1 MLRKLSSLTLAL
13 LIQLPASGLPAPGLP
28 APGLPAVNQADPALQ
43 ALAERFFA
51 TQQAEDVDAYLA
63 LWSRPASKPSAEQ
76 LRFVFAGGD
85 DIFTDVSVLRAS
97 VTGDTARIRVSAT
110 RARTDARNKNPDG
123 SARAFTIRLQLALAL
138 VREDGEWRIVREG
151 APVDEL
157 AAALIGTND
166 PDVRRQLLEAEP
178 ELLTPR
184 LTDAISRRADQLVQ
198 VTQYKAAQAIYERSL
213 EVARAMKNVR
223 AEGQALQ
230 NIANSHYFQRNFAD
244 ALKSYEL
251 RLALARE
258 TNNDEGAATALVGI
272 GTVLYTT
279 YDYGAA
285 LKTYREALA
294 LQETLHDP
302 GSIGTTLISTGNVL
316 YLQGDY
322 AAAIADY
329 RRAEELKHKAGDPG
343 GAASALEGLGRVY
356 TAQGDYAAALHA
368 FAGVLDEWRTRKNG
382 PRQALVL
389 HSIGEIHFRLG
400 NTDAARAAYQE
411 SRQLFEKAGDLGSAG
426 RALQGAA
433 LTELVAGLY
442 PAAEKAYTES
452 IAACTTGKD
461 PECIARAQVGLAYA
475 LAAQEK
481 FDDAVT
487 WYTRSLIAFT
497 ELKMEEAGARARLG
511 LAEALYGRGDYEKA
525 LEQAVAARRT
535 AVALETD
542 DVLWRA
548 LVSVAGTER
557 KLAKPDLALGSA
569 RAAVLTVERMA
580 VAALDRP
587 GQAAPA
593 DSATAYGA
601 LAVLQAEQGDAAGA
615 FDSVEM
621 MRAHSLRAVL
631 AASERDIAR
640 GMTNEERA
648 EEHRLATVLTTLL
661 AQRTSQRGLPKPDP
675 AALAK
680 LEIAIRK
687 ATAERTAARQ
697 TLFARLPD
705 LPTWRGLGS
714 VATAADLPTLLDT
727 DGKALLQ
734 FLVDEHDVLVLVAS
748 RQPGQDGIAQKA
760 YVMPVKRRDLAQ
772 RIARAIDGNALASV
786 EAWRTASKDL
796 FSILPAQAIEELSTA
811 SSIIVVPDDT
821 LWRIPYEA
829 LPIRDR
835 YLADRAALTYA
846 TSVTAAIKPAAIEA
860 PSGASPRI
868 VAVAAPVLGAA
879 LVDDLAAT
887 APTWTL
893 RSSESASLEV
903 AAIKPAFSA
912 DAAAPVLLTGADATK
927 RAAADAAAVADALH
941 IAAPFRINSASPL
954 FSRILLSEPPPA
966 KPVDGMAPVDSAS
979 AGRDTQLDAREVF
992 NLQSAARVVFLSDPA
1007 TLSMRDASRGISA
1020 IHWAWRSTGSATVIL
1035 KRWGGSEALSN
1046 KVVSAFYEEMAGGK
1060 TPAQALEAAR
1070 GAVRKK
1076 EAGRAPA
1083 AWAGWIVI
1091 TGR

>member
-1 MLRKLSSLTLAL
+1 MLRTLSSLALAL
-13 LIQLPASGLPAPGLP
+13 LIQIPAPVPPTPGPPAPGQE
-28 APGLPAVNQADPALQ
+28 VDSALQ
-43 ALAERFFA
+43 ALTERFFS

-63 LWSRPASKPSAEQ
+63 LWSRSASKPTAEQ
-76 LRFVFAGGD
+76 LRFVFASGD
-85 DIFTDVSVLRAS
+85 DLFTEVSVVRAS
-97 VTGDTARIRVSAT
+97 VIGETARIRVGVT
-110 RARTDARNKNPDG
+110 RARTDARSKNPDG
-123 SARAFTIRLQLALAL
+123 SARVFTTRLQLALAL
-138 VREDGEWRIVREG
+138 VREEGEWRIVREG
-151 APVDEL
+151 GPVDEL
-157 AAALIGTND
+157 ATALIATDD
-166 PDVRRQLLEAEP
+166 PELRRQLLEAEP
-178 ELLTPR
+178 ELITPR

-198 VTQYKAAQAIYERSL
+198 VTQYKAAQLIYERSL
-213 EVARAMKNVR
+213 EVARVMKNAR

-230 NIANSHYFQRNFAD
+230 NIANSQYFQRNFSA

-258 TNNDEGAATALVGI
+258 TNNDDGAASALVGI

-294 LQETLHDP
+294 IQETLNDLGP
-302 GSIGTTLISTGNVL
+302 IGTTLISTGNVL

-329 RRAEELKHKAGDPG
+329 RRAEELKRKALDPG

-356 TAQGDYAAALHA
+356 SAQGDYAEALHA
-368 FAGVLDEWRTRKNG
+368 FAGVLDERRASNDG

-411 SRQLFEKAGDLGSAG
+411 SRQLFEKAKDLGSAG

-433 LTELVAGLY
+433 LTELVAGRY

-487 WYTRSLIAFT
+487 WYTRSLIAFN
-497 ELKMEEAGARARLG
+497 ELGMEDAGARARLG

-548 LVSVAGTER
+548 LVSVARTER

-569 RAAVLTVERMA
+569 RAAVQTVVRMA
-580 VAALDRP
+580 TAAFDRP

-593 DSATAYGA
+593 DSATAYAA
-601 LAVLQAEQGDAAGA
+601 LAVIQAEQGDAAAA
-615 FDSVEM
+615 FNTVET
-621 MRAHSLRAVL
+621 MRAHSLRVVL
-631 AASERDIAR
+631 AGSERDIAR

-661 AQRTSQRGLPKPDP
+661 AQRTSQRSLPKPD
-675 AALAK
+675 AASLAK
-680 LEIAIRK
+680 LELAIK
-687 ATAERTAARQ
+687 EATAERAAAREK
-697 TLFARLPD
+697 LFARLPD
-705 LPTWRGLGS
+705 LPIWRGLGP
-714 VATAADLPTLLDT
+714 VATGEDLPTLLDT
-727 DGKALLQ
+727 DGQALLQ
-734 FLVDEHDVLVLVAS
+734 FLVDEHDVLMLLAS
-748 RQPGQDGIAQKA
+748 RKTGQAGIVQKA
-760 YVMPVKRRDLAQ
+760 YVAPVKRHDLAQ
-772 RIARAIDGNALASV
+772 RIVRAMDGNALASV
-786 EAWRTASKDL
+786 ERWRTASKDL
-796 FSILPAQAIEELSTA
+796 FSILPPEVVDEISAATSVVI
-811 SSIIVVPDDT
+811 VPDDT
-821 LWRIPYEA
+821 LWRVPYEA

-846 TSVTAAIKPAAIEA
+846 TSVTAAIKPPSNVAPLAAA
-860 PSGASPRI
+860 PRI
-868 VAVAAPVLGAA
+868 AAVAAPVLTPT
-879 LVDDLAAT
+879 LVEDLKAT

-893 RSSESASLEV
+893 RSPESASLEV
-903 AAIKPAFSA
+903 AAIKPALKA
-912 DAAAPVLLTGADATK
+912 DAAGPVLLTGLDATK
-927 RAAADAAAVADALH
+927 RAAADAAAAADALH

-954 FSRILLSEPPPA
+954 FSRVLLSEPPA
-966 KPVDGMAPVDSAS
+966 EKPVHGKPP
-979 AGRDTQLDAREVF
+979 AGIVPTSRDTQLDAREVF

-1007 TLSMRDASRGISA
+1007 TLAMRDASRGIPA
-1020 IHWAWRSTGSATVIL
+1020 IHWAWRATGSATMIL
-1035 KRWGGSEALSN
+1035 KRWGFSDSLSN
-1046 KVVSAFYEEMAGGK
+1046 QVVSAFYEEMAGGK
-1060 TPAQALEAAR
+1060 TPEQALEAAR
-1070 GAVRKK
+1070 AAVRKT
-1076 EAGRAPA
+1076 EGGRAPA